1 MFSFEFRFKL
11 FKKIVFYKS
20 SFGPFLIYGSLIS
33 LGESDND
40 VRLLLNAKWFYSDKS
55 LNIIFYGFFKYF
67 IF

>member
-40 VRLLLNAKWFYSDKS
+40 VRLLLNAK
-55 LNIIFYGFFKYF
+55 
-67 IF
+67 